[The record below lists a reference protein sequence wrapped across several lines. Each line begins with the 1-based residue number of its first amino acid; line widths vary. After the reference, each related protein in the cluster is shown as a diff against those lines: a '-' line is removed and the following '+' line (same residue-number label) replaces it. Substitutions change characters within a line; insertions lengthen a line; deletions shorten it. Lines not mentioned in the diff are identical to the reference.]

1 MNSWL
6 LCFCVALAVHTSAWK
21 PSPSFKK
28 TLKSSICSVGLVLAC
43 FTTPLLP
50 VPMLLEPGFAVS
62 GGGKDFA
69 NKDLRDGEV
78 KFENSNNANK
88 DFTQVL
94 ANDVSFKN
102 AKLSGT
108 RFYKAN
114 LNKADFTNADLSGAS
129 LEDAGLEGTILDNA
143 ILSGAYL
150 SSSFE
155 DAGSIKNVDFSD
167 ALMPTKTTTNLCK
180 RPDATGTNP
189 VTGSDTR
196 DSLMCP

>member
-1 MNSWL
+1 MKLWL
-6 LCFCVALAVHTSAWK
+6 LCFFVLIASASAWNF
-21 PSPSFKK
+21 SPSFKK
-28 TLKSSICSVGLVLAC
+28 VVKTSICSLGLGVAC
-43 FTTPLLP
+43 FGTPH
-50 VPMLLEPGFAVS
+50 VPFPSLLEPVYAVS

-69 NKDLRDGEV
+69 NKDLREGDV

-114 LNKADFTNADLSGAS
+114 LNKADFTNADLTGAS

-143 ILSGAYL
+143 VLSGAYL

-155 DAGSIKNVDFSD
+155 DVGSIKNVDFSD
-167 ALMPTKTTTNLCK
+167 ALMPTKTTANLCK

-189 VTGSDTR
+189 TTGSDTR